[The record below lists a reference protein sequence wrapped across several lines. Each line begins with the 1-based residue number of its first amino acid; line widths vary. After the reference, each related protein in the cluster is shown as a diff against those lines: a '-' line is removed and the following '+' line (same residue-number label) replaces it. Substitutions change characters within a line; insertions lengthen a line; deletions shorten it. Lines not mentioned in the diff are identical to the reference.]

1 MSIKKNTI
9 ANYFGLG
16 YTTIIGIV
24 VLPFY
29 LQYLGAE
36 AYGLVGLFTL
46 MQAWLYLLDIGIS
59 PTLGREIAYA
69 RGREDGFENFI
80 KLLRSFEIIFFILA
94 CLVVVLIILSSTWIS
109 QNWINA
115 ENLNTDTIA
124 YSVSLMS
131 LLIGLR
137 FFASLYRSGINGM
150 EDQVWLS
157 IANIAIVTFK
167 FIGALLLLQFVT
179 NDIRHFFVYQLLIG
193 IIEVVVLVVRFYI
206 IIPGSCIGYGIKF
219 SPDSIRKV
227 APFALSI
234 AYTAGISIAI
244 MQLDKLIL
252 SGMLSLS
259 EFAYLSLVALAANGL
274 LQVFSPVMLAL
285 LPRMT
290 VLVSKGKDDEMVSLY
305 RNATQ
310 FVAVIVFSTA
320 FVMGAYG
327 QSLLYAWTGDWQAA
341 NWGKE
346 VLFWFVLGNAIVA
359 LNSFQYNLQNAY
371 GDLALHVK
379 GVTISAV
386 IQIPVIYFAATR
398 YGAIGAGMAWFG
410 FRFMWFLLWTP
421 VVHRKFSPNLHLK
434 WLFIDVVPIV
444 IAALVGIFSIN
455 IFYEIA
461 TESRADI
468 AIDLMFITLVML
480 CITSMG
486 SSGFMRWLLEKSYIL
501 IRK

>member
-16 YTTIIGIV
+16 YTTITGIV

-46 MQAWLYLLDIGIS
+46 MQAWLYLLDVGIS

-69 RGREDGFENFI
+69 RGREGGFENFI
-80 KLLRSFEIIFFILA
+80 KLLRSFEIIFFTLA

-109 QNWINA
+109 HNWINA
-115 ENLNTDTIA
+115 EILDTDTIA
-124 YSVSLMS
+124 YSISLMS

-150 EDQVWLS
+150 EDQIWLS
-157 IANIAIVTFK
+157 IANIAIVTLK
-167 FIGALLLLQFVT
+167 FIGALLLLQFVS
-179 NDIRHFFVYQLLIG
+179 NDIRHFFEYQLLIG
-193 IIEVVVLVVRFYI
+193 VIEVVVLIIRFYM

-219 SPDSIRKV
+219 SPDSIKKV

-234 AYTAGISIAI
+234 AYTAGISIVI

-252 SGMLSLS
+252 SGILSLS
-259 EFAYLSLVALAANGL
+259 EFAYLSLVTLAANGL
-274 LQVFSPVMLAL
+274 LQVFSPVMQAL

-290 VLVSKGKDDEMVSLY
+290 VLVAEGKDDEMVSLY

-310 FVAVIVFSTA
+310 FVTVVVLSAA

-327 QSLLYAWTGDWQAA
+327 QSLLYAWTGDSEAA
-341 NWGKE
+341 SWGQE

-379 GVTISAV
+379 GSTISAV
-386 IQIPVIYFAATR
+386 IQIPVIYYAATR
-398 YGAIGAGMAWFG
+398 YGALGAGMAWFG
-410 FRFMWFLLWTP
+410 FRFLWFLLWTP
-421 VVHRKFSPNLHLK
+421 VIHRKFTPNLHLK
-434 WLFIDVVPIV
+434 WLFVDIVPIV
-444 IAALVGIFSIN
+444 IAAVVGIYSTGMF
-455 IFYEIA
+455 FEMA
-461 TESRADI
+461 TESRSDI
-468 AIDLMFITLVML
+468 AIDLMFISLVML

-486 SSGFMRWLLEKSYIL
+486 SSRLLRWLLEKSYIL